1 MHRFITYRRL
11 MDRPPKGQREAI
23 APTLSHWMKTEK
35 PGMESLN
42 LTDSLTP
49 NYLKTGW
56 EYLSI

>member
-1 MHRFITYRRL
+1 